1 MKVSA
6 PVRPYYSEKGAST
19 AFYDLVTAGDASL
32 AGDTDLYASLAP
44 AGGSILELGAGTGR
58 VAIALAERGFHV
70 TGLDLAPAMLAQA
83 NAKRAACNPDVAS
96 RVRFVQGDMT
106 SFALQ
111 ERFDSVICTFYAL
124 AHLPVGAAWAN
135 TFKAVALHLAPGGT
149 AAFHLPVA
157 AKMGSAP
164 PPPNMPVF
172 SQPTADGG
180 TLTLFVAKQTMMERV
195 GRMDLVLR
203 YVVTGPKGVRET
215 LERLTLYSGDPEPYA
230 AACGLSRQQDPVSL
244 GDDGFVHLFVRD

>member
-1 MKVSA
+1 
-6 PVRPYYSEKGAST
+6 
-19 AFYDLVTAGDASL
+19 
-32 AGDTDLYASLAP
+32 
-44 AGGSILELGAGTGR
+44 
-58 VAIALAERGFHV
+58 
-70 TGLDLAPAMLAQA
+70 MLAQA